1 MLYDDSMFLPIAVY
15 QNQPD
20 PNLRKNPHQAAI
32 KPNINIGSHEAS
44 LNGRASASIENR
56 DSNKNVTLENIPEI
70 VQGYIN
76 PNKILNQYS
85 NSIS

>member
-15 QNQPD
+15 SNQPD

-32 KPNINIGSHEAS
+32 KPNVNIGSHETS
-44 LNGRASASIENR
+44 LNGRASASNDNR
-56 DSNKNVTLENIPEI
+56 DSNKIVTLENIPEI

-76 PNKILNQYS
+76 PNKYS